1 MRAYPVE
8 LRRRIVDAVD
18 RGVGSR
24 AQVAALFGVSVNC
37 VGNYLRQRDRTGTL
51 APRPDGGGRAAALG
65 PDRHDELRQLLAAQ
79 PDLTLDQIR
88 DRMGLGCS
96 LAAVS
101 RALTK
106 LGLTRKK
113 KRSWRP
119 SSSVPTSRRSGRSGP
134 SGRRR

>member
-1 MRAYPVE
+1 MKAYPVE
-8 LRRRIVDAVD
+8 LRRRIVDAID

-24 AQVAALFGVSVNC
+24 SQVAALFGVSVNC
-37 VGNYLRQRDRTGTL
+37 VGNYLRQRDQTGTL
-51 APRPDGGGRAAALG
+51 APRPDGGGRAPALG
-65 PDRHDELRQLLAAQ
+65 PDRYDELRQLIAAQ

-101 RALTK
+101 RALKK
-106 LGLTRKK
+106 LGLTRYK
-113 KRSWRP
+113 KRWWRP
-119 SSSVPTSRRSGRSGP
+119 NRSAPTCRRSGRNGP

>member
-8 LRRRIVDAVD
+8 LRSRIVDAID

-24 AQVAALFGVSVNC
+24 SQVAALFGVWVNC

-51 APRPDGGGRAAALG
+51 APRPDGGGRAPALG
-65 PDRHDELRQLLAAQ
+65 PDRYDEVRQLLAAQ
-79 PDLTLDQIR
+79 PDLTLDQLR

-101 RALTK
+101 RTLKK

-119 SSSVPTSRRSGRSGP
+119 SSKGPTCRRSARSGP
-134 SGRRR
+134 RGRRR